1 MRTSEHINELA
12 TALAKA
18 QGQMGSA
25 KKGAENPFFK
35 SKYADLGSVINA
47 IKGPL
52 SDNGLSYTQF
62 PIREGEAAGVVTR
75 LLHASGQWMESDY
88 TLPLAKFD
96 AQAVGSAFTYARR
109 YALQAIAG
117 IPAGDDDGN
126 AASEAAPQPETEL
139 EKHLR
144 VLDENREAVNRA
156 KIAINKGD
164 YDDLWDAV
172 QAIPNEDRLALWHPS
187 PTKGGEA
194 WTVAERKALKS
205 DEYNAAKNRWFAK
218 QGETNEQV

>member
-1 MRTSEHINELA
+1 MQTSEQINELA

-18 QGQMGSA
+18 QGQMGAA
-25 KKGAENPFFK
+25 KKDAENPFFK

-75 LLHASGQWMESDY
+75 LLHASGQWMESEY

-96 AQAVGSAFTYARR
+96 SQAVGSAFTYARR

-126 AASEAAPQPETEL
+126 AASEAAPQPEAEL

-144 VLDENREAVNRA
+144 VLEENREAVNA
-156 KIAINKGD
+156 CKVAIHKLD
-164 YDDLWDAV
+164 WDALVDSV
-172 QAIPNEDRLALWHPS
+172 QQITPEDRLALWHPA

-194 WTVAERKALKS
+194 WSVAERKALKS

-218 QGETNEQV
+218 QGEENEQV

>member
-1 MRTSEHINELA
+1 MQTSEQINELA

-18 QGQMGSA
+18 QGQMGAA
-25 KKGAENPFFK
+25 KKDAENPFFK

-75 LLHASGQWMESDY
+75 LLHASGQWMESEY

-96 AQAVGSAFTYARR
+96 SQAVGSAFTYARR

-144 VLDENREAVNRA
+144 VLEENREAVNA
-156 KIAINKGD
+156 CKVAIHKFD
-164 YDDLWDAV
+164 WDALVDSV
-172 QAIPNEDRLALWHPS
+172 QQITPEDRLALWHPA

-194 WTVAERKALKS
+194 WSVAERKALKS

-218 QGETNEQV
+218 QGEENEQV

>member
-1 MRTSEHINELA
+1 MQTSEQINELA

-18 QGQMGSA
+18 QGQMGAA
-25 KKGAENPFFK
+25 KKDAENPFFK

-75 LLHASGQWMESDY
+75 LLHASGQWMESEY

-96 AQAVGSAFTYARR
+96 SQAVGSAFTYARR

-117 IPAGDDDGN
+117 IPAGDDDGI

-144 VLDENREAVNRA
+144 VLEENREAVSA
-156 KIAINKGD
+156 CKVAIHKLD
-164 YDDLWDAV
+164 WDALVDSV
-172 QAIPNEDRLALWHPS
+172 QQITPEDRLALWHPA

-194 WTVAERKALKS
+194 WSVAERKALKS

-218 QGETNEQV
+218 QGEENEQV